1 MEKMCF
7 ALITFC
13 IIAQNCVNRFCA
25 ANFCAITQRQV
36 LYTTHLLNCTVSS
49 ERDACYR
56 KLQREEEEVEI
67 V

>member
-49 ERDACYR
+49 ERDVTENSNE
-56 KLQREEEEVEI
+56 KKKK
-67 V
+67 